1 MAVRSKIVFGD
12 NEAIVDEGGFLRVA
26 VSGLPLNTTENKQII
41 YRKFLTLDNDG
52 STIEMTVDGSTTP
65 QRFTINSE
73 QDKDIFITSLSFQ
86 ILGTGITLGED
97 FAGSGASL
105 TNGCRLFYK
114 DNVNGEVNIGTQL
127 QNNFDFIRLCQ
138 GNPAFN
144 DGAAGAASELGPFI
158 APSITSAGGGKGGTV
173 ADGIIPVLDIK
184 SVFGLAFGVR
194 LNANTKDELVLEVN
208 DNLSTGLGVGA
219 SFNIIA
225 YGFEINLSNEG

>member
-1 MAVRSKIVFGD
+1 MSVRSKIVFGD
-12 NEAIVDEGGFLRVA
+12 NEAIVDDNGFLRVA
-26 VSGLPLNTTENKQII
+26 VSNIPLSNVGNRQII
-41 YRKFLTLDNDG
+41 YRNFLTLDNDG
-52 STIEMTVDGSTTP
+52 STVEMTVDGSTTP
-65 QRFTINSE
+65 QRFTINARE
-73 QDKDIFITSLSFQ
+73 DKDTFITSLSFQ
-86 ILGTGITLGED
+86 IIGTGIALGED

-144 DGAAGAASELGPFI
+144 NGGTTQDTGPFI
-158 APSITSAGGGKGGTV
+158 APSITSAGGGKGGSV

-184 SVFGLAFGVR
+184 NVFGLAFGIK

-208 DNLSTGLGVGA
+208 DDLSAGLGVGA

-225 YGFEINLSNEG
+225 YGFEITSNRED

>member
-12 NEAIVDEGGFLRVA
+12 NEAIVDEGGFLRV
-26 VSGLPLNTTENKQII
+26 VISGLPLNTTGNKQII
-41 YRKFLTLDNDG
+41 YRRFLTLNNDG
-52 STIEMTVDGSTTP
+52 TTTEMTVDGSTTP
-65 QRFTINSE
+65 QRFTINAE

-144 DGAAGAASELGPFI
+144 NGDNSTGTGPFI
-158 APSITSAGGGKGGTV
+158 APSITSAGSGKGGSI
-173 ADGIIPVLDIK
+173 ADGIIPVLDVK
-184 SVFGLAFGVR
+184 SVFGLAFGIR

-208 DNLSTGLGVGA
+208 DDLSTGLGVGA

-225 YGFEINLSNEG
+225 YGFEIDRNQEG

>member
-12 NEAIVDEGGFLRVA
+12 NEAIVDEGGFLRVV
-26 VSGLPLNTTENKQII
+26 VSGLPLNTTGNKQII
-41 YRKFLTLDNDG
+41 YRRFLTLNNDG
-52 STIEMTVDGSTTP
+52 TTTEMTVDGSATP
-65 QRFTINSE
+65 QRFTINAE
-73 QDKDIFITSLSFQ
+73 ENKDIFITSLSFQ
-86 ILGTGITLGED
+86 ILGTGIALGED

-138 GNPAFN
+138 GNPAFA
-144 DGAAGAASELGPFI
+144 DPSTGAFI
-158 APSITSAGGGKGGTV
+158 APSITSSGGGKGGST

-184 SVFGLAFGVR
+184 SVFGLAFGIR

-225 YGFEINLSNEG
+225 YGFEIDRNLEG

>member
-1 MAVRSKIVFGD
+1 MSVRSKIVFGD
-12 NEAIVDEGGFLRVA
+12 NEAIVDDNGFLRVA
-26 VSGLPLNTTENKQII
+26 VSNIPLSNVGNRQII
-41 YRKFLTLDNDG
+41 YRNFLTLDNDG
-52 STIEMTVDGSTTP
+52 STVEMTVDGSTTP
-65 QRFTINSE
+65 QRFTINAQE
-73 QDKDIFITSLSFQ
+73 DKDTFITSLSFQ
-86 ILGTGITLGED
+86 IIGTGIALGED

-144 DGAAGAASELGPFI
+144 NGGTTQDTGPFI
-158 APSITSAGGGKGGTV
+158 APSITSAGGGKGGSV

-184 SVFGLAFGVR
+184 NVFGLAFGIK

-208 DNLSTGLGVGA
+208 DDLSAGLGVGA

-225 YGFEINLSNEG
+225 YGFEITSNRED

>member
-1 MAVRSKIVFGD
+1 MSVRSKIVFGD
-12 NEAIVDEGGFLRVA
+12 NEAIVDDNGFLRVA
-26 VSGLPLNTTENKQII
+26 VSNIPLSNVGNRQII
-41 YRKFLTLDNDG
+41 YRNFLTLDNDG
-52 STIEMTVDGSTTP
+52 STVEMTVDGSTTP
-65 QRFTINSE
+65 QRFTINAQE
-73 QDKDIFITSLSFQ
+73 DKDTFITSLSFQ
-86 ILGTGITLGED
+86 IIGTGIALGED

-144 DGAAGAASELGPFI
+144 NGGTTQDTGPFI
-158 APSITSAGGGKGGTV
+158 APSITSAGGGKGGSV

-184 SVFGLAFGVR
+184 NVFGLAFGIK

-208 DNLSTGLGVGA
+208 DDLSAGLGVGA

-225 YGFEINLSNEG
+225 YGFVITSNRED